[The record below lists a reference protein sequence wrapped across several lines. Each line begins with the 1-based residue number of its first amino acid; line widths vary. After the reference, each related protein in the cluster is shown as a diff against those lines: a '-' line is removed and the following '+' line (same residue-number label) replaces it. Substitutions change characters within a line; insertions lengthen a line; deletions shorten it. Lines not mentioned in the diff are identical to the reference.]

1 MKQTGIPRI
10 LIAAPCSGSGKTTM
24 VCALLRVLQRRK
36 ILVEAFKNGP
46 DYIDPMFHTRVLHTP
61 SHNLDLFLLGRGHT
75 GEEHVKYL
83 LASHVEQADIA
94 VLEGA
99 MGYYDGIGTTSEASA
114 YDLAR
119 VTQTP
124 VILVVNGKG
133 AALSLGAQI
142 RGMAS
147 FYTPSYIAGFIVNH
161 VSAMVYA
168 YFKESWEQA
177 AGIPALGY
185 MPDMGACRFSSRH
198 LGLVIAA
205 EIDDWQ
211 EKIDALADTAE
222 QTLDISGILTIARQ
236 APPFAYE
243 MPSLTTMASVRIAV
257 ARDEAFC
264 FYYDDSLHVL
274 ELLGAQLVFFSP
286 LHDTSL
292 PSCDGIYIGG
302 GYPELYAS
310 IWSQNQ
316 AMKQQ
321 LFHAIQRGCPCIA
334 ECGGFMYLLESF
346 QDENTAYAGV
356 GCIAGTSHMTK
367 RLQRFGYITLTAQ
380 EDTMVCRAGETI
392 QAHEFHYSD
401 STNNGTAF
409 LASKAQGKR
418 TWPCIH
424 SQDRLL
430 AGYPHFHFLGN
441 LAWAK
446 RFIAQCDAY
455 RKEQH
460 HEN

>member
-1 MKQTGIPRI
+1 MKQAVIPRL
-10 LIAAPCSGSGKTTM
+10 LITAPCSGCGKTTI
-24 VCALLRVLQRRK
+24 VCALLRVLQRRG
-36 ILVEAFKNGP
+36 LLAEAFKNGP
-46 DYIDPMFHTRVLHTP
+46 DYLDPMFHTRVLHTP
-61 SHNLDLFLLGRGHT
+61 SHNLDLFLLGRGQT
-75 GEEHVKYL
+75 GAAHVKYL
-83 LASHVEQADIA
+83 LASHAVQADMAI
-94 VLEGA
+94 LEGA
-99 MGYYDGIGTTSEASA
+99 MGYYDGIGTTHEASA

-124 VILVVNGKG
+124 VILVVNGQG

-168 YFKESWEQA
+168 YFKEAWEQA

-185 MPDMGACRFSSRH
+185 MPNMPTCQFSSRH
-198 LGLVIAA
+198 LGLVTAT

-222 QTLDISGILTIARQ
+222 KTLDIPGMLTIARQ
-236 APPFAYE
+236 APPLAYE
-243 MPSLTTMASVRIAV
+243 TPSFTPMASVRIAV
-257 ARDEAFC
+257 ARDEGFC

-274 ELLGAQLVFFSP
+274 EQLGAELVFFSP

-292 PSCDGIYIGG
+292 PSCDGLYIGG

-310 IWSQNQ
+310 IWSANHT
-316 AMKQQ
+316 MKEQIFQ
-321 LFHAIQRGCPCIA
+321 VLIQGCPCIA

-346 QDENTAYAGV
+346 QDEDTSYAGV
-356 GCIAGTSHMTK
+356 GCISGTSHMTE
-367 RLQRFGYITLTAQ
+367 RLQRFGYVTLTAQ
-380 EDTMVCRAGETI
+380 EDTMLCRAGETI

-409 LASKAQGKR
+409 LAAKAQGKR

-424 SQDRLL
+424 TQGRLL

-441 LAWAK
+441 PTWAK

-455 RKEQH
+455 RKEQY